1 MRALIFASC
10 TLFLSLASVA
20 LFAQTEEIRD
30 SSTGSFFPREVT
42 VTYEGKSYTLQA
54 TGVATRKKFFV
65 KVYSVAH
72 YLQKDAFPVNGDKF
86 AEILTDGKAKQLTI
100 KWVHKADA
108 KKVQEGYLESFKNSL
123 TAEEFT
129 GLKSKIEQYAHFFAA
144 DVQKGDEHILRWFP
158 GGTIEVVINGEKAG
172 SITDPAFAKGL
183 WSLWFGDKSVVDRN
197 QLISLMN

>member
-10 TLFLSLASVA
+10 ALFLSLASVT
-20 LFAQTEEIRD
+20 LFAQGEEIRD

-42 VTYEGKSYTLQA
+42 VNYEGKSYPLEA

-72 YLQKDAFPVNGDKF
+72 YLQKDAFPVSGDKF
-86 AEILTDGKAKQLTI
+86 AQILTDGKAKQLTI

-123 TAEEFT
+123 TAEEFS
-129 GLKSKIEQYAHFFAA
+129 GLQDKIDQYVHFFSS

-158 GGTIEVVINGEKAG
+158 GGIIEVVINGAKAG
-172 SITDPAFAKGL
+172 SITDPGFAKSL
-183 WSLWFGDKSVVDRN
+183 WSLWFGEKSVVDRN
-197 QLISLMN
+197 QLISLLK